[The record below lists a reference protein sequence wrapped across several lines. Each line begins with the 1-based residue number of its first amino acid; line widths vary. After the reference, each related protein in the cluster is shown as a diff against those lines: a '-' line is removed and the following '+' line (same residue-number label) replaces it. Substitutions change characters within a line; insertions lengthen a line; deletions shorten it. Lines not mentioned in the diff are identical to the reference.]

1 MIKWSEQKDRWL
13 RENRGVSFQE
23 ISAAVLS
30 GSLIE
35 IMENPARRGQMA
47 FVIRL
52 HGYVWV
58 VPFVTEG
65 DTIFLKTAYPS
76 RKMHKRY
83 GGTDEE
89 QEQA

>member
-1 MIKWSEQKDRWL
+1 MIKWSEEKDRRL

-30 GSLIE
+30 GNLIE
-35 IMENPARRGQMA
+35 IMENRACRGQMA

-52 HGYVWV
+52 RGYVWV

>member
-1 MIKWSEQKDRWL
+1 MVKWSEDKDRWL

-23 ISAAVLS
+23 ISTAVLS
-30 GSLIE
+30 GNLIE

-52 HGYVWV
+52 RGYVWV

-83 GGTDEE
+83 GGTDEA